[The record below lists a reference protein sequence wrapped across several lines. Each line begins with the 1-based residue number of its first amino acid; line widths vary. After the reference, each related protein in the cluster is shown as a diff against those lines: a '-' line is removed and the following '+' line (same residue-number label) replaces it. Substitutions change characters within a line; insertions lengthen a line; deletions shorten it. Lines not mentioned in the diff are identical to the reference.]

1 MIELADLLEARAGGL
16 AARAMEAMYADPF
29 WDERFG
35 ERGRVRA
42 AEDGRYH
49 VTYLVEA
56 LRAASP
62 DILAN
67 YARWLR
73 TVLVTRGMCSR
84 HLAEN
89 FARLGDAIASER
101 IPGSAS
107 ALEYLSAAQD
117 ALAYR
122 DGPAGAL
129 EGATPEL
136 VRRTVA
142 SLAQE
147 HPDRLDRRGDDRR
160 TRRGDDLLYHLSYLA
175 DAVALGRSELFADY
189 ARWIAGFLAR
199 RGIPAAHLAG
209 TLASLDAALE
219 SLAPE
224 DRDAVRAALSAGRA
238 ALASSAA

>member
-1 MIELADLLEARAGGL
+1 MIELADLLEARAGAL
-16 AARAMEAMYADPF
+16 AGRAMEAMYANPF

-49 VTYLVEA
+49 VTYLAEA

-62 DILAN
+62 DILTN

-89 FARLGDAIASER
+89 FARLAEAIEADQ

-107 ALEYLSAAQD
+107 ALEYLSAARD

-122 DGPAGAL
+122 DGPAEAL
-129 EGATPEL
+129 DAVTPKL
-136 VRRTVA
+136 VRQTA
-142 SLAQE
+142 AHLARE
-147 HPDRLDRRGDDRR
+147 HPDWLDRWGHGVR
-160 TRRGDDLLYHLSYLA
+160 TRCEDDLLYHLSYLA
-175 DAVALGRSELFADY
+175 DAVASGRSDLFAEY

-199 RGIPAAHLAG
+199 RGIPAEHLAG
-209 TLASLDAALE
+209 TLAALDAALM
-219 SLAPE
+219 SLAPD
-224 DRDAVRAALSAGRA
+224 DRDAVRRVLSAGRA
-238 ALASSAA
+238 VVDRGAT